1 MRQSE
6 LFSKTQRS
14 LPKDEESTN
23 AKLLLR
29 SGFVHKETAGV
40 YSFLPLGLKVLNN
53 IISIIR
59 EEMNA
64 IGGQEVF
71 LSSLQGP
78 EVWRKSGRWDDKIVD
93 VWFKTK
99 LKNGGELGL
108 ANTHEEALTALL
120 SHHVSSYKDLPLLV
134 YQFQTKFRNETRAKS
149 GLMRTR
155 EFIMKDLYSFAR
167 TLKEHEMLYG
177 KVIEAYKKIFERIG
191 IGEKTLFTFASGGSF
206 SKYSHEFQTLCSAGE
221 DTIYICGHCKVAV
234 NKEII
239 KEQPSCPQ
247 CGNQELK
254 EESAVEVGNIFALGT
269 KYAEILGLEYL
280 DENGKKIPV
289 VMGSYGIGPGR
300 VMGSVVELFHDERGM
315 IWPESIAPFKV
326 HLLSLPGGEEE
337 SDKVYSSLQRDGIK
351 VLYDDRANVSPG
363 EKLVDADLFGIPWRV
378 VVSEKTVA
386 VDSVEVKKRNEE
398 KAELI
403 KQKDIAKFLAKNT

>member
-1 MRQSE
+1 MAIKS
-6 LFSKTQRS
+6 SKS
-14 LPKDEESTN
+14 
-23 AKLLLR
+23 
-29 SGFVHKETAGV
+29 
-40 YSFLPLGLKVLNN
+40 
-53 IISIIR
+53 
-59 EEMNA
+59 
-64 IGGQEVF
+64 
-71 LSSLQGP
+71 
-78 EVWRKSGRWDDKIVD
+78 
-93 VWFKTK
+93 
-99 LKNGGELGL
+99 
-108 ANTHEEALTALL
+108 
-120 SHHVSSYKDLPLLV
+120 
-134 YQFQTKFRNETRAKS
+134 
-149 GLMRTR
+149 
-155 EFIMKDLYSFAR
+155 
-167 TLKEHEMLYG
+167 
-177 KVIEAYKKIFERIG
+177 
-191 IGEKTLFTFASGGSF
+191 
-206 SKYSHEFQTLCSAGE
+206 
-221 DTIYICGHCKVAV
+221 
-234 NKEII
+234 
-239 KEQPSCPQ
+239 
-247 CGNQELK
+247 
-254 EESAVEVGNIFALGT
+254 T